1 MTYAQIGAPWLQAA
15 ARVFHQAGETLYVVG
30 GAVRNPVMGV
40 PISDVDVCGPA
51 RPERVM
57 ALCEGTEVH
66 ARLRAAH
73 FGTVELHV
81 TDERGARHMAEYTT
95 FREDSY
101 RCGHRP
107 SEVRFTAELAVDA
120 LRRDFSVN
128 AMYRRA
134 EGNGL
139 SELIDPTGGLAHLA
153 AGELHTVTEDPDR
166 VLADDGLRILR
177 MARFAAELGL
187 APTERLIASAEKHA
201 QILADIAPERLRDE
215 LEKIMLADF
224 RYPSLAVS
232 IPATVR
238 GLRLIARVGA
248 WPFVF
253 ENLQMNADAVTAVSA
268 YRAPE
273 GVAALDGRLAMLFWR
288 DEPQT
293 VLRVLQALRFSND
306 TALAAGRL
314 CGGLQALQRGALT
327 PFEAVKAG
335 IPTLLHA
342 RAALTALSLTTE
354 KADVLLARVQ
364 GVPLSLKELAVS
376 GNDLS
381 PLCADLPPRTIGWL
395 LETLWR
401 EAAEKNVP
409 NRRDALLCAAE
420 RALKE
425 ARK

>member
-15 ARVFHQAGETLYVVG
+15 ARVFHQAGETLHVVG

-57 ALCEGTEVH
+57 ELCEGTAVH
-66 ARLRAAH
+66 AHLRAAH

-107 SEVRFTAELAVDA
+107 SEVRFTTELAVDA

-134 EGNGL
+134 EENEL

-153 AGELHTVTEDPDR
+153 AGELHTVTENPDR

-187 APTERLIASAEKHA
+187 EPTERLIASAERHA
-201 QILADIAPERLRDE
+201 QILADIARERLRDE

-224 RYPSLAVS
+224 RYPSLAVAV
-232 IPATVR
+232 PATVR

-248 WPFVF
+248 WPYVF
-253 ENLQMNADAVTAVSA
+253 QTLRMDADAVGAVSA
-268 YRAPE
+268 YCAPE
-273 GVAALDGRLAMLFWR
+273 GVSALGGRLAVLFWQE
-288 DEPQT
+288 EPET

-306 TALAAGRL
+306 TASEAGRL
-314 CGGLQALQRGALT
+314 CKGLQALQRGSLT

-335 IPTLLHA
+335 SSTLLHA
-342 RAALTALSLTTE
+342 RAALAALSLPTE
-354 KADVLLARVQ
+354 EADALLARVQ
-364 GVPLSLKELAVS
+364 GVPLSLKALAVNGS
-376 GNDLS
+376 DLS
-381 PLCADLPPRTIGWL
+381 PLCAGLPPRTIGWL
-395 LETLWR
+395 LETLWW
-401 EAAEKNVP
+401 EAVEKNVP
-409 NRRDALLCAAE
+409 NRREALLCAAE